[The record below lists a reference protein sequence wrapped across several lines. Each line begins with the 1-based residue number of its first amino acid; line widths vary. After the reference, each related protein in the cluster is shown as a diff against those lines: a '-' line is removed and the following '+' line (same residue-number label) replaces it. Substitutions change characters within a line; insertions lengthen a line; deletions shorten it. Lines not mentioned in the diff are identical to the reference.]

1 MQKNP
6 PPLLLILKAI
16 TLAMS
21 LASLSMGILKTASL
35 ETHVTLLV
43 IGMFT
48 LALATL
54 LKGQEPV

>member
-1 MQKNP
+1 MQKNTLI
-6 PPLLLILKAI
+6 LLLILKVV

-21 LASLSMGILKTASL
+21 VASLSMGILKTASM

-54 LKGQEPV
+54 LKEQEPA

>member
-1 MQKNP
+1 MQNP
-6 PPLLLILKAI
+6 PQPLLLILKTI

-21 LASLSMGILKTASL
+21 VASLSMGILKTASL

-43 IGMFT
+43 IAMFT

-54 LKGQEPV
+54 LKGQEPA